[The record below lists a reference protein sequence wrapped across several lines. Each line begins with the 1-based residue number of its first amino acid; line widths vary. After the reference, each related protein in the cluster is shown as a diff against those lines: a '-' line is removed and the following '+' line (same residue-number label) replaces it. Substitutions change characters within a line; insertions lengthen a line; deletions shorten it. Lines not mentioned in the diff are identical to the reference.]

1 MEFPPHTQLKDLEQ
15 SLLAVLAV
23 PEKAHEIGS
32 FTACWGISLRKYT
45 TKPPPSNFSDHFQDR
60 QDRYYALLHIC
71 LELDKENDGTCGIK
85 NAPSLDNGITNHHLT
100 CQYLNGLFFYI
111 LSDDSKGATGEQQ
124 GTAMSDYMTE
134 SYKGQMTDPPLQVVK
149 IRSSDYQKVE
159 LSHSKDHTYDLYT
172 ESKGFREP
180 WDVHIT
186 KEHLQVFVSNQGGVD
201 LLPYPNPTVFGAA
214 YSGWTRIH

>member
-1 MEFPPHTQLKDLEQ
+1 MSDLNWKPHPT
-15 SLLAVLAV
+15 
-23 PEKAHEIGS
+23 PEKANKIES
-32 FTACWGISLRKYT
+32 FKGLVEGFQYGKVHNGNT
-45 TKPPPSNFSDHFQDR
+45 T
-60 QDRYYALLHIC
+60 LLHIC

-100 CQYLNGLFFYI
+100 CQYLNGLSFYI
-111 LSDDSKGATGEQQ
+111 LSDDSKGSTGEQQ
-124 GTAMSDYMTE
+124 GTAMSDCMTE

-180 WDVHIT
+180 
-186 KEHLQVFVSNQGGVD
+186 
-201 LLPYPNPTVFGAA
+201 
-214 YSGWTRIH
+214 